1 MPHYFFNLLFGDRLS
16 QDEEGVELRDCVA
29 AREEAFAIIRE
40 LSDPALGGNP
50 RRWAGWALQVAD
62 EAGPF
67 MRAPIGHPALEIVTG
82 DWQPAS
88 KRPPAPRPRPVQQAQ
103 RHPMGRKVSAIV
115 RQMLER
121 RTRMAELVE
130 RNRQLREEI
139 SRMARKSKE
148 IRARTQFLVAC
159 AQGVEWA
166 IDGGHRSAAKRLRL
180 AGGAGAARA
189 LT

>member
-16 QDEEGVELRDCVA
+16 QDEEGVELRDCAA

-88 KRPPAPRPRPVQQAQ
+88 KRPPAPRPRPVRQPQ
-103 RHPMGRKVSAIV
+103 RWPTARKLSAIV
-115 RQMLER
+115 RQTLER
-121 RTRMAELVE
+121 RTRMAVLVE